1 VAQPTGKNADPRHN
15 GAVRALRRTVPTISL
30 LIGLCA
36 PATAHQGAV
45 PLTFWADNFG
55 PTEAR
60 CQLEIGAGAATCG
73 FGAWTIRRDC
83 LFERLEG
90 RTCDEEAD
98 DDAIEALRLAVF
110 RGDIDPACQGA
121 NLQAMAF
128 QDLVDVQLDVVTFC
142 RELEAAAVSVVF
154 NPFFAADRADDLDDA
169 QKACIRTFAGVAT
182 KAFNYAFR
190 VRRSALDRIANR
202 RRSSRV
208 KNADLDEADLR
219 VEAANQALRE
229 ALLRGCSEETFVA
242 LYGQPT
248 EQAVELVAS
257 RSACL
262 ATRTYPVQA
271 YECPAAVCGN
281 GMRETNERCD
291 DGNTDSGDGCS
302 ATCENEL

>member
-1 VAQPTGKNADPRHN
+1 
-15 GAVRALRRTVPTISL
+15 VRFLRQTVPAISL
-30 LIGLCA
+30 LLAFCGA
-36 PATAHQGAV
+36 ATAHQGAV
-45 PLTFWADNFG
+45 PLTFWADNFT

-83 LFERLEG
+83 LLGQLEG
-90 RTCDEEAD
+90 GTCDDETD
-98 DDAIEALRLAVF
+98 DAAIEALRLGVF

-121 NLQAMAF
+121 NLAAMSF

-154 NPFFAADRADDLDDA
+154 NPFFAVDDPDDLNGT
-169 QKACIRTFAGVAT
+169 QKACIRSFAGVTT

-190 VRRSALDRIANR
+190 IRRSALDRIANR
-202 RRSSRV
+202 RRSSRA
-208 KNADLDEADLR
+208 KNADVDEADLR
-219 VEAANQALRE
+219 VEAANHALRE
-229 ALLRGCSEETFVA
+229 ALLDGCSEETFSA
-242 LYGQPT
+242 LYGQST
-248 EQAVELVAS
+248 EQAVALVAS

-262 ATRTYPVQA
+262 ASRTYPVQA

-291 DGNTDSGDGCS
+291 DGNNDSGDGCS
-302 ATCENEL
+302 ATCEIEF

>member
-1 VAQPTGKNADPRHN
+1 M
-15 GAVRALRRTVPTISL
+15 L
-30 LIGLCA
+30 GLCA
-36 PATAHQGAV
+36 VATAHQGAV
-45 PLTFWADNFG
+45 PLTFWADNFT
-55 PTEAR
+55 PVEAR

-83 LFERLEG
+83 LLEQLAG
-90 RTCDEEAD
+90 GTCDEEAD
-98 DDAIEALRLAVF
+98 DAAIEALRLGVF

-121 NLQAMAF
+121 NLAAMSF

-154 NPFFAADRADDLDDA
+154 NPFFAAEGPDDLDEA
-169 QKACIRTFAGVAT
+169 QQACVRTFAGVTT

-202 RRSSRV
+202 RRSSRT
-208 KNADLDEADLR
+208 KNADVNEANLR
-219 VEAANQALRE
+219 IDAANQALRE
-229 ALLRGCSEETFVA
+229 ALLRGCSEEAFSA
-242 LYGQPT
+242 LYGQTPA
-248 EQAVELVAS
+248 QAVALVAS

-262 ATRTYPVQA
+262 ASRTYPVDA

-302 ATCENEL
+302 ATCEIEF